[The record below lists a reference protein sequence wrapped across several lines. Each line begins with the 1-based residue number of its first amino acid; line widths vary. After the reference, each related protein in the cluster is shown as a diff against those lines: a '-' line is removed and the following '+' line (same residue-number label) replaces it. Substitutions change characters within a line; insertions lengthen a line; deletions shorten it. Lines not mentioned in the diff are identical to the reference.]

1 MRKVIV
7 ANIISLDGCFTG
19 PDNDV
24 MAMPFGPGF
33 SEYNAERLRQAGTLL
48 VGRTTFEGF
57 RDYWPP
63 VAADPG
69 APELEREISRLNGA
83 IDKVVVSDSLA
94 PDETGSWA
102 TTTRIVRRADAHQAV
117 AGLREEGRGQIL
129 VFGSHILWNDLL
141 AHGLVD
147 ELHLMVGPG
156 VVGDGVPAFERR
168 PPTTLEL
175 LDNRTL
181 DSSGLVLLRYAVH
194 PLAAEPQAGD
204 V

>member
-19 PDNDV
+19 QDGNV

-33 SEYNAERLRQAGTLL
+33 SEYNAERLRQADTLL
-48 VGRTTFEGF
+48 LGRTTFEGF

-63 VAADPG
+63 VADDLQ

-83 IDKVVVSDSLA
+83 IDKLVVSDTLA
-94 PDETGSWA
+94 SERTGAWA
-102 TTTRIVRRADAHQAV
+102 ATTRIVRRADSHEAV
-117 AGLREEGRGQIL
+117 AALREEEGRDIL
-129 VFGSHILWNDLL
+129 VFGSHVLWNDLL
-141 AHGLVD
+141 SQGLVD
-147 ELHLMVGPG
+147 ELHLMIGPG

-168 PPTTLEL
+168 PAARLEL
-175 LDNRTL
+175 VDTRIL

-194 PLAAEPQAGD
+194 PDRA
-204 V
+204 

>member
-7 ANIISLDGCFTG
+7 VNIISLDGCFTG
-19 PDNDV
+19 SDNNV

-48 VGRTTFEGF
+48 LGRTTYEGF

-63 VAADPG
+63 VVDSPD

-83 IDKVVVSDSLA
+83 IDKVVVSDSLT
-94 PDETGSWA
+94 PDRTGAWA
-102 TTTRIVRRADAHQAV
+102 TTTRIVRRAEAHQAV
-117 AGLREEGRGQIL
+117 AGLREEGRGEIL

-141 AHGLVD
+141 AHGFVD

-175 LDNRTL
+175 LDIRTL
-181 DSSGLVLLRYAVH
+181 DRSGLVLLRYAVH
-194 PLAAEPQAGD
+194 PLAA
-204 V
+204 

>member
-19 PDNDV
+19 PDGNV

-33 SEYNAERLRQAGTLL
+33 SEYNAERLREADTLL
-48 VGRTTFEGF
+48 LGRTTYEEF

-63 VAADPG
+63 VADDPQ

-83 IDKVVVSDSLA
+83 LDKVVVSDTLMLD
-94 PDETGSWA
+94 PTGAWA
-102 TTTRIVRRADAHQAV
+102 ATTRIVRRADSHEAV
-117 AGLREEGRGQIL
+117 AALRQEDGRDIL
-129 VFGSHILWNDLL
+129 VFGSHVLWNDLL

-156 VVGDGVPAFERR
+156 VVGDGVPAFEGR
-168 PPTTLEL
+168 PAASLEL
-175 LDNRTL
+175 VDTHTL

-194 PLAAEPQAGD
+194 PDSA
-204 V
+204 